1 LRGTKSSA
9 IHPIYGSRALVAIL
23 RSRRKMAAST
33 KPLGPDLA
41 AGLPLDQLPE
51 GAWIA
56 GRVGKDPVLLSR
68 FDGEFSAVA
77 GACTHYGGPLAEGLV
92 VGETVRCPWHHACF
106 SLRTGEALAAPAF
119 DRLERWAVEIEG
131 QTVFVRGKLDA
142 PEPETSFAG
151 DGPPNRIVI
160 VGGGGAGFAAAE
172 MLRRRGYRGTLT
184 MLSADD
190 APPCDR
196 PNLSKDYLA
205 GTAPEAWIPLKG
217 EAFYRDHAIDLRL
230 RTEVARLDTGA
241 KAVFTASGER
251 FDYDALLLAT
261 GAEPVRL
268 DTPGFELSNVH
279 TLRSLSDSR
288 AIVAAAKAARSVA
301 VIGASFI
308 GLEVA
313 AALRTRGLDVHVVA
327 PDAVPMARVLGKDL
341 GRHIRALHEARG
353 VAFHLEQTAT
363 GYDGRKLQLSSGE
376 AIEVDFL
383 VVGVG
388 VRPRV
393 ELAQAAGLAI
403 DNGVVV
409 DAFLET
415 SVPGIFAAG
424 DIARYPDPRSGERI
438 RVEHWVAAERQ
449 GQLAAANMLGHRQ
462 PMAAAPYFWSRHYD
476 LAIRYVGHA
485 SEGGQVVIDGSIED
499 ENATVRFLRAEQLQ
513 AAASVGRDHQ
523 NLEIAAALDG
533 PSNP

>member
-1 LRGTKSSA
+1 MT
-9 IHPIYGSRALVAIL
+9 
-23 RSRRKMAAST
+23 AST
-33 KPLGPDLA
+33 KPIGPDLA
-41 AGLPLDQLPE
+41 AGVSLDQLPE

-56 GRVGKDPVLLSR
+56 GHVGEHTVLLSR
-68 FDGEFSAVA
+68 FGGEFSAVG

-92 VGETVRCPWHHACF
+92 VGETMRCPWHHACF

-119 DRLERWAVEIEG
+119 DRLERWAVEVEG
-131 QTVFVRGKLDA
+131 PTVFVRGKLDA
-142 PEPETSFAG
+142 PAKATANG
-151 DGPPNRIVI
+151 DRGPKRIVI
-160 VGGGGAGFAAAE
+160 VGGGAAGFAAAE
-172 MLRRRGYRGTLT
+172 MLRRRGYAGVLT

-205 GTAPEAWIPLKG
+205 GSAPEAWIPLKG
-217 EAFYRDHAIDLRL
+217 EDFYRDNAIDLRL
-230 RTEVARLDTGA
+230 GVTVTRIDTVAREVIA
-241 KAVFTASGER
+241 ASGDR

-261 GAEPVRL
+261 GSEPVRL
-268 DTPGFELSNVH
+268 DTPGFDGPNVH

-288 AIVAAAKAARSVA
+288 GIIAAAQDARGVA

-313 AALRTRGLDVHVVA
+313 AALRIRGLEVHVVA
-327 PDAVPMARVLGKDL
+327 PDAVPMARVLGPDL
-341 GRHIRALHEARG
+341 GRHIRALHEAKG
-353 VAFHLEQTAT
+353 VVFHLEQTAT
-363 GYDGRKLQLSSGE
+363 SYSGRTLQLAAGG
-376 AIEVDFL
+376 AIEADFL

-388 VRPRV
+388 VRPRI
-393 ELAQAAGLAI
+393 ELAQAAGLAV
-403 DNGVVV
+403 DKGVMV

-424 DIARYPDPRSGERI
+424 DIARYPDPRTGETI

-449 GQLAAANMLGHRQ
+449 GQLAAVNMLGHRQ
-462 PMAAAPYFWSRHYD
+462 PMAAAPYFWSNHYD

-485 SEGGQVVIDGSIED
+485 SEPGEVVLDGSIED
-499 ENATVRFLRAEQLQ
+499 EDATVRFLREGQLQ
-513 AAASVGRDHQ
+513 AAASVGRDRQ

-533 PSNP
+533 PEIDG